1 MSQLGI
7 SHRLVG
13 CKMPHWGGWQHTYS
27 LVPSHAARWKG
38 AYVISSFPEFY
49 AVRRQVE
56 EAAER
61 LRAATSTV
69 DLKGQEARLA
79 DLEVQ
84 SSRNDLWDNPD
95 KAQAVLSAITEIK
108 QQIGEIQKFRSKVSD
123 RLSIFCV
130 CFIDG
135 VQDMAAWQ

>member
-1 MSQLGI
+1 M
-7 SHRLVG
+7 
-13 CKMPHWGGWQHTYS
+13 
-27 LVPSHAARWKG
+27 KG
-38 AYVISSFPEFY
+38 AYVISSIPEFY

-69 DLKGQEARLA
+69 DLKGQEARLE

-84 SSRNDLWDNPD
+84 SSQNDLWDNPD

-108 QQIGEIQKFRSKVSD
+108 QQIGEIQEFRSKASNSLSTFSL
-123 RLSIFCV
+123 RLLH
-130 CFIDG
+130 
-135 VQDMAAWQ
+135 